1 MNLLQSTWN
10 QLKTWRH
17 VNIGPVS
24 VMYRF
29 RRRVQVS
36 RNRGACSPMHA
47 SPATAAGRSRPHG
60 ALTSQDGSV
69 RSHEPRMTSPSDIAV
84 IFGVGPGFGFALA
97 RRLVQA
103 GMHVALISRQSSHL
117 DDLASSLNAA
127 AGEERARVYS
137 CDVCDE
143 SGVRAVLARLAR
155 EIGVP
160 TLVVYS
166 VQNSVPGRAIEISTD
181 AFEDCWRSNCL
192 GGFIVARECARIMQ
206 PQRRG
211 SILLIGSTSGLFGR
225 EGHLS
230 LAVGKFGLRALSQV
244 MARELWRDGLHVAH
258 IVIDAGILEP
268 GKEDTATMSD
278 PSEIAEVVYSVHQQ
292 PRSAWTSEIDV
303 RPWNETFWEHC

>member
-17 VNIGPVS
+17 LHLGPISIV
-24 VMYRF
+24 YRF
-29 RRRVQVS
+29 RRRVRVS
-36 RNRGACSPMHA
+36 RNLEACSPLHV
-47 SPATAAGRSRPHG
+47 SQAAVAGHP
-60 ALTSQDGSV
+60 
-69 RSHEPRMTSPSDIAV
+69 RSHRTPTAREESILPLGARVASTPEIAI

-103 GMHVALISRQSSHL
+103 GMHVALVSRQSSHL
-117 DDLASSLNAA
+117 SQLASELNAI
-127 AGEERARVYS
+127 AGSQRARIFS

-143 SGVRAVLARLAR
+143 RGVREVLARLQR

-160 TLVVYS
+160 TLAVYS
-166 VQNSVPGRAIEISTD
+166 VQNSVPGQAIEIATD

-192 GGFIVARECARIMQ
+192 GGFIVARECARIMK
-206 PQRRG
+206 PRHSG
-211 SILLIGSTSGLFGR
+211 SILLVGSTSGLFGR

-230 LAVGKFGLRALSQV
+230 LAVGKFGLRALAQV
-244 MARELWRDGLHVAH
+244 MARELWREGLHIAH
-258 IVIDAGILEP
+258 FVIDAGILEP
-268 GKEDTATMSD
+268 GKEDNETMSD
-278 PSEIAEVVYSVHQQ
+278 PSDIAEVVYSIHRQ